1 MSVLVL
7 RQTAFI
13 LSSDDT
19 NFAIIQWHYCYISI
33 AWLIAFNYM
42 VANIQCSYFQHTITF
57 TCLYTV
63 LVLRLTVCILSSYDA
78 IIAIIW
84 WHTHFAII
92 WWHTHM
98 MTSEWP
104 CHPLMTYTFYIEKKK
119 KNVIHWWHYWDLT
132 FYIEKI
138 YIYCHHMMAL
148 LEPFHSMSSKHSNW
162 GTTFCD
168 KLYDSNNAI
177 HW

>member
-63 LVLRLTVCILSSYDA
+63 LVLRLTVFILSSYDA

-104 CHPLMTYTFYIEKKK
+104 CHPLMTYTFYIEKRKK
-119 KNVIHWWHYWDLT
+119 KCHPLMALLGPYLLHRK
-132 FYIEKI
+132 KI
-138 YIYCHHMMAL
+138 YILPSYDGIIGTFL
-148 LEPFHSMSSKHSNW
+148 FHVIK
-162 GTTFCD
+162 T
-168 KLYDSNNAI
+168 
-177 HW
+177 